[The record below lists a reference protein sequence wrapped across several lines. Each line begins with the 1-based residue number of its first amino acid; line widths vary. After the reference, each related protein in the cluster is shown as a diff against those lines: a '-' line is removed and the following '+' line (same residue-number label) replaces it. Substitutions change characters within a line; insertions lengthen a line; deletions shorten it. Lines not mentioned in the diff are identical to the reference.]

1 MDCQR
6 DTEACSPLQ
15 TQLFSLQGHTA
26 LVTGA
31 GSGLGKYMAH
41 ALLHAGANLILVG
54 RTLDRLEASA
64 DEIFLSLKQ
73 QGGHLAYDSDP
84 AARSAHR
91 DPDQNKRIACIA
103 FDVSELK
110 TLPELAQKASQPFGA
125 PDILVN
131 AAGLN
136 PRKPWNEL
144 TPEIWEYT
152 LRLNLSAPFFL
163 AQALVPEM
171 MRQGWGRIINI
182 ASIAG
187 LGGNPVEMKTIAYN
201 TSKGAVINF
210 TRALAGEWGVY
221 GIGVNAICPGFFK
234 TKMATVLIEQLGE
247 EKMASHAPLRRL
259 GDDAVLSLKEYN
271 EKVQQ
276 VILHIC
282 DGLDGAEDGIIS
294 DLQGAHGKR
303 AEVLAALEKTL
314 NPAQLAF
321 LREMSADS
329 TLSTHTSKI

>member
-182 ASIAG
+182 ASLQSSRAFPNG
-187 LGGNPVEMKTIAYN
+187 LPYGA
-201 TSKGAVINF
+201 SKGGIAQL
-210 TRALAGEWGVY
+210 TRGMAEAWSRPGT
-221 GIGVNAICPGFFK
+221 GITANAIAPGFFK
-234 TKMATVLIEQLGE
+234 PEVVEALARQTTMNRVGFAEDIQGLTMFL
-247 EKMASHAPLRRL
+247 ASPAS
-259 GDDAVLSLKEYN
+259 GYITG
-271 EKVQQ
+271 Q
-276 VILHIC
+276 VIHI
-282 DGLDGAEDGIIS
+282 DGGWTAI
-294 DLQGAHGKR
+294 
-303 AEVLAALEKTL
+303 
-314 NPAQLAF
+314 
-321 LREMSADS
+321 
-329 TLSTHTSKI
+329 